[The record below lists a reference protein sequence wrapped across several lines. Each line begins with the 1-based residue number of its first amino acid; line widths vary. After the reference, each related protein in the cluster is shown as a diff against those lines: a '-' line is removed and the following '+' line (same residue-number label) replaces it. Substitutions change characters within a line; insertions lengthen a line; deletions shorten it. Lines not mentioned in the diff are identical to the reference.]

1 MTATRIAEA
10 REYLR
15 SNGRRVA
22 GAVPFGY
29 AGDPRTKQL
38 VVVPEEAEV
47 VSRMFEWAAAK
58 MPPATI
64 ATIANAQGWR
74 TKNNNRWTPRQV
86 NFTLTNYVYA
96 GLVLDGYGFRKG
108 CREGLITKDVYD
120 RVQDLL
126 AARRTRKP
134 GRSTNHRTWP
144 LRGLVFCGACGRL
157 LSPHTIR
164 RGPIIYRYYRCRST
178 ASGREPRKSVLV
190 NAPEIE
196 NAVLQAAG
204 IEQTGLTSKEEE
216 VALQGAIRHVVLKAD
231 TGSIEIEFEPGASNP
246 DEGRSVRESCVHGFS
261 G

>member
-1 MTATRIAEA
+1 M
-10 REYLR
+10 
-15 SNGRRVA
+15 
-22 GAVPFGY
+22 
-29 AGDPRTKQL
+29 
-38 VVVPEEAEV
+38 
-47 VSRMFEWAAAK
+47 
-58 MPPATI
+58 
-64 ATIANAQGWR
+64 
-74 TKNNNRWTPRQV
+74 

-108 CREGLITKDVYD
+108 CHEGLITKDVYD

-126 AARRTRKP
+126 AARRTRTP

-144 LRGLVFCGACGRL
+144 LRGLVFCGACGCL

-178 ASGREPRKSVLV
+178 AGGREPCKGVLV

-216 VALQGAIRHVVLKAD
+216 VALQYAIRQVIFNAN
-231 TGSIEIEFEPGASNP
+231 TGSIEIEFQS
-246 DEGRSVRESCVHGFS
+246 RSEQP
-261 G
+261 